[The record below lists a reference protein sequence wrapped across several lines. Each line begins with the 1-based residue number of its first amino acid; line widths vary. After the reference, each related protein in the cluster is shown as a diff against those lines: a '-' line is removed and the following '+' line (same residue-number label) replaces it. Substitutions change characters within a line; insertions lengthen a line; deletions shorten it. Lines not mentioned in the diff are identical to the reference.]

1 MCKIRL
7 THEQSLPRHQAYRL
21 VLLQD
26 IYAGACTTTQ
36 IDHAVL
42 LVGFDKMSTGQE
54 YWIIRKQWS
63 AGWGDEGYLYL
74 PISADDDTTGGAC
87 GILGKMSGNSP
98 VYPFKA
104 GALVTPST
112 PPPPG
117 GASTSPP
124 PPGAISHAPPPP
136 PPPISSMPLSLLNAN
151 KMCVTWLIHFL
162 LVQVVY

>member
-1 MCKIRL
+1 MHTSFVVSKWQSCCKSKCQCIHCPELVGYTIRGYLITKQTTHNVAQMCKIRL

-104 GALVTPST
+104 GA
-112 PPPPG
+112 
-117 GASTSPP
+117 
-124 PPGAISHAPPPP
+124 
-136 PPPISSMPLSLLNAN
+136 
-151 KMCVTWLIHFL
+151 
-162 LVQVVY
+162 